1 MQPPDDPAAPAP
13 PPARPRRR
21 APAAATAL
29 RVAEPAPE
37 VLRKPVNALAIV
49 PRSHRITYLARK
61 AYNVLLYEAQEQG
74 LEREVFRTP
83 LERVIRGVE
92 FDSNDTALVKKHL
105 RAMVSTTVEW
115 QSPTAG
121 EGTAW
126 NVSGLLAHARLS
138 KERGQVW
145 VDWSYAVNLK
155 QELLEPSVFA
165 RLKLEIISQLR
176 SHAGVALY
184 EICARYRDV
193 GRTARHAWRW
203 WHPVLTGQPVN
214 EAKLAKAEYRIF
226 KRDVLR
232 GAVAEVSAVTDLE
245 VELVEHRA
253 GRFIEAIQ
261 FAIRP
266 KPQAALPLSEQRRP
280 VDLAILKEAAALGI
294 DDELAEKLVEQ
305 HGEAAVRALL
315 PAVAR
320 RQASAYPEP
329 LRDAGRYLRTLL
341 GNAAPAPEAGPP
353 AATAPPAGPPAS
365 ATANAAAAVPADLTT
380 RMRARWTEVWRA
392 RRREALRAEVARLT
406 PEALQALLDLVDAD
420 YETRGVH
427 PSIRKRLH
435 THGWTHPLTLGDVLR
450 IYARGAYG
458 DDWDRP
464 SADELLAI
472 AAETG

>member
-1 MQPPDDPAAPAP
+1 MQPPDDPDTPAPSPARRRRHAPSAAPAL
-13 PPARPRRR
+13 R
-21 APAAATAL
+21 A
-29 RVAEPAPE
+29 AEAAPE

-115 QSPTAG
+115 QSPTSG

-253 GRFIEAIQ
+253 GRFIEEIQ

-266 KPQAALPLSEQRRP
+266 KPQAVLPISEQRRP
-280 VDLAILKEAAALGI
+280 VDLSILKEAAALGI

-305 HGEAAVRALL
+305 HGEPAVRAML

-341 GNAAPAPEAGPP
+341 GNAAPAPGPG
-353 AATAPPAGPPAS
+353 APEAS
-365 ATANAAAAVPADLTT
+365 AAAPSVAPAVPADVTT

-406 PEALQALLDLVDAD
+406 PEALQSLLELVDGD

-450 IYARGAYG
+450 IYAHGAYG

-464 SADELLAI
+464 GAEELLAI